1 MKMGPGPH
9 LKGLT
14 LMNGAVLPEEFDYF
28 HDVRSSHFSSQPASD
43 SDPLGS

>member
-14 LMNGAVLPEEFDYF
+14 LMNGAVLPEEFDCF
-28 HDVRSSHFSSQPASD
+28 HDVFPSYFVPSF
-43 SDPLGS
+43 L